1 MEPRPNR
8 SLDLRGE
15 ECPFTVLKLSKA
27 VRVLATGDVLE
38 IMVGRETVVDDI
50 RAWCEGTG
58 NEFLTSE
65 VAATIKAYLKKV

>member
-1 MEPRPNR
+1 M
-8 SLDLRGE
+8 
-15 ECPFTVLKLSKA
+15 
-27 VRVLATGDVLE
+27 LATGDVLE